1 MKIATSAEKR
11 VSYLLSAN
19 DNRRVVSKKRCF
31 QVQTK
36 SKEVTMT
43 NQKTSAKSNE
53 PMMTPPPLPPSTN
66 VFVHRILRLP
76 VVRHYVRKAMCWTR

>member
-1 MKIATSAEKR
+1 MKTATSAEKR

-53 PMMTPPPLPPSTN
+53 PMMTPPPFPLVQTSLFTG
-66 VFVHRILRLP
+66 FSDCLLF
-76 VVRHYVRKAMCWTR
+76 ATT